1 VGVDK
6 LWIGKLLSGGGV
18 KGPGCRPETLGARGT
33 GLEPLTASGV
43 VGLRSCGLETLR
55 AVIL

>member
-1 VGVDK
+1 MDK